1 VEKVDKFLANEAKG
15 KINVSPKQFGTQPSH
30 SYVDISNFY
39 TLNSL
44 TNSFL
49 IDQKRTVNF

>member
-15 KINVSPKQFGTQPSH
+15 KINVSSKQFEQFGTQPSH

-44 TNSFL
+44 TLF
-49 IDQKRTVNF
+49 